1 MVRIYAFEDV
11 FASDWLPTIIS
22 RVVDEL
28 TGKGE
33 PNSWLEHTDAV
44 LVRAG
49 KRHWDRLKK
58 ERAKAGEER
67 VDEWTLPYLWEWGP
81 HRFRQPVRREIWK
94 RRASALGLP
103 PPPPRK
109 RKTPESEERFTVPTD
124 HRQSSW
130 GVYKDAVNM
139 GRRIDVKFTDFHV
152 VGEWHVL
159 PSHLRSRV
167 VDPALIASLVDRLG
181 AEDIQAV
188 FPPYLETTARGVGW
202 RVVPD
207 SGDVKRAPLQH
218 APLIERA
225 TRELAQ
231 VLPESA
237 VFAPEESRFDIIE
250 TSLGTI
256 KSSATTSYT
265 FQFRRDERP
274 FRVKV
279 FVPLTDDAVIGIRS
293 PLPLSQLDLPY
304 AEHTIPVPRGAALVV
319 HATCSTCFRRGG
331 QMSGVEEKF
340 LYTEVAV
347 DEPRAAP
354 DEVRSKEPFFAVL
367 DG

>member
-1 MVRIYAFEDV
+1 MGVVDHRVASTRDADRVACTRHHTSKTDARAGRSLVAVRPSMVRIYAFEDV

-130 GVYKDAVNM
+130 GVYKD
-139 GRRIDVKFTDFHV
+139 
-152 VGEWHVL
+152 
-159 PSHLRSRV
+159 
-167 VDPALIASLVDRLG
+167 
-181 AEDIQAV
+181 
-188 FPPYLETTARGVGW
+188 
-202 RVVPD
+202 
-207 SGDVKRAPLQH
+207 
-218 APLIERA
+218 
-225 TRELAQ
+225 
-231 VLPESA
+231 
-237 VFAPEESRFDIIE
+237 
-250 TSLGTI
+250 
-256 KSSATTSYT
+256 
-265 FQFRRDERP
+265 
-274 FRVKV
+274 
-279 FVPLTDDAVIGIRS
+279 
-293 PLPLSQLDLPY
+293 
-304 AEHTIPVPRGAALVV
+304 
-319 HATCSTCFRRGG
+319 
-331 QMSGVEEKF
+331 
-340 LYTEVAV
+340 
-347 DEPRAAP
+347 
-354 DEVRSKEPFFAVL
+354 
-367 DG
+367 

>member
-1 MVRIYAFEDV
+1 MVRIYAFADV
-11 FASDWLPTIIS
+11 FAIDWLPTIIS

-28 TGKGE
+28 TSAGE
-33 PNSWLEHTDAV
+33 PNSWVEHTDAV

-49 KRHWDRLKK
+49 KRHWDRLKE

-81 HRFRQPVRREIWK
+81 DRFRQPVRREIRI

-103 PPPPRK
+103 PPLPRK
-109 RKTPESEERFTVPTD
+109 RKTSESEERFIVPTD

-130 GVYKDAVNM
+130 RVYKDAVNM

-188 FPPYLETTARGVGW
+188 FLPYLEMTARGVGW

-207 SGDVKRAPLQH
+207 SNDVKRAPLQH

-250 TSLGTI
+250 TSLGSLT
-256 KSSATTSYT
+256 SATTSYT
-265 FQFRRDERP
+265 FQFRRDERR

-293 PLPLSQLDLPY
+293 PSTLSQFDLPY
-304 AEHTIPVPRGAALVV
+304 CEHMIPVPRGAALVV

-347 DEPRAAP
+347 GERRAAP
-354 DEVRSKEPFFAVL
+354 DDVRSKEPFFAVL

>member
-1 MVRIYAFEDV
+1 MVRIYAFADV
-11 FASDWLPTIIS
+11 FAIDWLPTIIS

-28 TGKGE
+28 TSAGE
-33 PNSWLEHTDAV
+33 PNSWVEHTDAV

-58 ERAKAGEER
+58 ERAKAGEKG
-67 VDEWTLPYLWEWGP
+67 VGEWTLPYLWEWGP
-81 HRFRQPVRREIWK
+81 DRFRQPVRREIRI

-103 PPPPRK
+103 PPLPRK
-109 RKTPESEERFTVPTD
+109 RKTSESEERFIVPND

-130 GVYKDAVNM
+130 RVYKDAVNM

-188 FPPYLETTARGVGW
+188 FLPYLETTARGVGW
-202 RVVPD
+202 RVAPD

-237 VFAPEESRFDIIE
+237 VFAPEETRFDIIE
-250 TSLGTI
+250 TSLGSLT
-256 KSSATTSYT
+256 SATTSYT

-293 PLPLSQLDLPY
+293 PLTCQLDLPY
-304 AEHTIPVPRGAALVV
+304 CEHMIPVPRGAALVV

-331 QMSGVEEKF
+331 HMRGVEEKF

-347 DEPRAAP
+347 GERRAAP
-354 DEVRSKEPFFAVL
+354 DDVRSKEPFFAVL